1 MTADRS
7 PIIGLS
13 GGIGSGKST
22 VAKILAE
29 LGAKIIDADR
39 VVREVQAPGS
49 EGLREMVQ
57 AFGQEILMED
67 GNLDRKALGD
77 IVFRNPEALARL
89 NEIVHPKV
97 SAEMARRLML
107 ALESDASLVALDIPL
122 LFEGRK
128 AGTGT
133 ASLIPFDATVLVWVP
148 KALQVE
154 RQISRDACDEGE
166 AQRRI
171 AAQMPID
178 EKRELADFIIDN
190 SKSVSDTRKQV
201 EELFPQLCNLK
212 PCQPE

>member
-1 MTADRS
+1 MTRERP

-22 VAKILAE
+22 VAEILAD
-29 LGAKIIDADR
+29 LRATVIDADQ
-39 VVREVQAPGS
+39 VVREVQEPGS
-49 EGLREMVQ
+49 EALREIVQ
-57 AFGQEILMED
+57 TFGPEILLED

-77 IVFRNPEALARL
+77 IVFRDPEALARL

-107 ALESDASLVALDIPL
+107 ALEADAPLVVLDIPL
-122 LFEGRK
+122 LFEGK
-128 AGTGT
+128 KSGKGT
-133 ASLIPFDATVLVWVP
+133 ASVIPFDATVLVWVP
-148 KALQVE
+148 QALQIQ

-190 SKSVSDTRKQV
+190 SKTVSDTRNQV
-201 EELFPQLCNLK
+201 EELFPALCALEPAQSK
-212 PCQPE
+212 

>member
-1 MTADRS
+1 MTPDRS

-49 EGLREMVQ
+49 EGLKGLVET
-57 AFGQEILMED
+57 FGQKILLED

-77 IVFRNPEALARL
+77 IVFRDPEALDRL
-89 NEIVHPKV
+89 NQIIHPKV

-107 ALESDASLVALDIPL
+107 ALESKPALVVLDIPL
-122 LFEGRK
+122 LFEGQK
-128 AGTGT
+128 SGTGT
-133 ASLIPFDATVLVWVP
+133 ASVIPFDATVLVWVP
-148 KALQVE
+148 APLQVE
-154 RQISRDACDEGE
+154 RQISRDACDEAE

-201 EELFPQLCNLK
+201 EGLFPNLCNLRPGQK
-212 PCQPE
+212 

>member
-1 MTADRS
+1 MNPERS
-7 PIIGLS
+7 PIVGLS

-29 LGAKIIDADR
+29 LGAKVIDADG

-49 EGLREMVQ
+49 EGLREMVE
-57 AFGQEILMED
+57 AFGQEILLDD

-77 IVFRNPEALARL
+77 IVFRDPEALTRL
-89 NEIVHPKV
+89 NGIIHPKV

-107 ALESDASLVALDIPL
+107 ALETNAALIVLDIPL
-122 LFEGRK
+122 LFEGQK

-133 ASLIPFDATVLVWVP
+133 ASVIPFDATLLVWVP
-148 KALQVE
+148 TPLQVE
-154 RQISRDACDEGE
+154 RQISRDACDEAE

-190 SKSVSDTRKQV
+190 SKSVSNTRKQV
-201 EELFPQLCNLK
+201 EELFPKLCNL
-212 PCQPE
+212 QH